1 MNLSKKE
8 EELMEIIW
16 NEGKPFMKD
25 IIDSYPDPKP
35 ATTTVATLLKRM
47 QEKGFVDFELFGN
60 SRRYFALVKKE
71 DYFSGQMKG
80 LIKNFF
86 GNSALQFASFFTSS
100 ADLSEK
106 ELEDLKKIVDSE
118 IQKRKK

>member
-1 MNLSKKE
+1 MSLSRKE

-25 IIDSYPDPKP
+25 LIDSYPDPKP

-47 QEKGFVDFELFGN
+47 QEKGFVDFEVFGN

>member
-1 MNLSKKE
+1 VSLSKKE

-25 IIDSYPDPKP
+25 IIEAYREPKP
-35 ATTTVATLLKRM
+35 ATTTVATLLKRI
-47 QEKGFVDFELFGN
+47 QEKGFVDYEIFGN
-60 SRRYFALVKKE
+60 SRRYFPLVKKE
-71 DYFSGQMKG
+71 DYFSRQMKG

-86 GNSALQFASFFTSS
+86 GNSPLQFASFFTSS

-106 ELEDLKKIVDSE
+106 ELEDLKKIVDTE

>member
-1 MNLSKKE
+1 MSLSKKE

-25 IIDSYPDPKP
+25 IIEAYPEPKP
-35 ATTTVATLLKRM
+35 ATTTVATLLKRI
-47 QEKGFVDFELFGN
+47 QEKKFIDYEMFGN
-60 SRRYFALVKKE
+60 SRRYFPLVKKE
-71 DYFSGQMKG
+71 DYFSRQMKG

-86 GNSALQFASFFTSS
+86 GNSPLQFASFFTSS
-100 ADLSEK
+100 ANFSEK

-118 IQKRKK
+118 IEKRKK

>member
-1 MNLSKKE
+1 MSLSKKE

-25 IIDSYPDPKP
+25 IIEAYPEPKP
-35 ATTTVATLLKRM
+35 ATTTVATLLKRI
-47 QEKGFVDFELFGN
+47 QEKGFVDYEIFGN
-60 SRRYFALVKKE
+60 SRRYFPLIKKE
-71 DYFSGQMKG
+71 DYFSRQMKG

-86 GNSALQFASFFTSS
+86 GNSPLQFASFFTSS

-118 IQKRKK
+118 IEKRKK

>member
-1 MNLSKKE
+1 MSLSKKE

-25 IIDSYPDPKP
+25 IIEAYPEPKP
-35 ATTTVATLLKRM
+35 ATTTVATLLKRI
-47 QEKGFVDFELFGN
+47 QEKGFVDYEMFGN
-60 SRRYFALVKKE
+60 SRRYFPLIKKE
-71 DYFSGQMKG
+71 DYFSRQMKG

-86 GNSALQFASFFTSS
+86 GNSPLQFASFFTSS
-100 ADLSEK
+100 ANLSEK

-118 IQKRKK
+118 IEKRKK